1 MILPV
6 KDLNLKNSKYVNII
20 NIICVSLV
28 PALVTGPFLPD
39 LIVSILSIWFLFYT
53 LKNKIY
59 SVYRNVYFYT
69 FVAFWLIC
77 ILSSLLSDDI
87 FLSLRSSLF
96 YVRIGI
102 FALVITYLVN
112 INRKILD
119 YFYYVFMITFS
130 ALIVDG
136 YFQYFTGSNLFGY
149 QIGEHYR
156 VSSFFGSELILGSYL
171 ARLFPLFFALFVI
184 RNNKSFLESCI
195 FSILFILTD
204 ILIFIAGERAS
215 FFFLNI
221 STVFI
226 IIFIRQYKWLRL
238 GLFTISSSIIIF
250 LTFNSS
256 NLYQRYIVTPIESFN
271 LPIESFNLNNKGEK
285 INFFSPT
292 HDHLIKT
299 AWNMFLEKP
308 ILGHGPKLFR
318 VKCADPKY
326 KFNKD
331 MSCDIHP
338 HNFYFQLL
346 AETGF
351 VGFSFLSFFF
361 FYFIYLCLKHII
373 YYLKYKLALFSDYQ
387 ICLLAGLLITI
398 WPFTTNGNIFT
409 NHLMLFYSLQ
419 MGFFRRN
426 IN

>member
-1 MILPV
+1 MILSS
-6 KDLNLKNSKYVNII
+6 KHLNLKIPSYVNLI
-20 NIICVSLV
+20 NILCVSLV

-39 LIVSILSIWFLFYT
+39 FIVSALSIWFLYYT

-59 SVYRNVYFYT
+59 SVYRNVYFYI
-69 FVAFWLIC
+69 FISFWLTC

-102 FALVITYLVN
+102 FALLITYLIN
-112 INRKILD
+112 INKKILD
-119 YFYYVFMITFS
+119 YFYYVFIVTFS
-130 ALIVDG
+130 VLIVDG
-136 YFQYFTGSNLFGY
+136 YVQYFNGINLFGY
-149 QIGEHYR
+149 PLGENYR

-171 ARLFPLFFALFVI
+171 ARLFPLFFAMFVI
-184 RNNKSFLESCI
+184 RNNKSFLEVC
-195 FSILFILTD
+195 FVCILFILID
-204 ILIFIAGERAS
+204 VLIFISGERTS
-215 FFFLNI
+215 FVLLNI

-226 IIFIRQYKWLRL
+226 IIFIYQYKWLRL
-238 GLFTISSSIIIF
+238 SLFVISSSIIIF
-250 LTFNSS
+250 LIFNSS
-256 NLYQRYIVTPIESFN
+256 NLHHRYIESPVKSFN
-271 LPIESFNLNNKGEK
+271 LSNKDEK
-285 INFFSPT
+285 INLFSPS
-292 HDHLIKT
+292 HDHLMKT

-318 VKCADPKY
+318 VKCSDPKY
-326 KFNKD
+326 KFNQD

-351 VGFSFLSFFF
+351 VGFSFLLCLFFH
-361 FYFIYLCLKHII
+361 FIYLCLKHVI
-373 YYLKYKLALFSDYQ
+373 YYLKYKSALFSDYQ

-398 WPFTTNGNIFT
+398 WPLTTNGNIFT

>member
-1 MILPV
+1 MISSS
-6 KDLNLKNSKYVNII
+6 KNLNFKSPKYVNII
-20 NIICVSLV
+20 NILCVSVVAL
-28 PALVTGPFLPD
+28 LVTGPFLSD
-39 LIVSILSIWFLFYT
+39 LVVSFLSLWFLYYS

-69 FVAFWLIC
+69 FIAFWLIC

-87 FLSLRSSLF
+87 SLSLRSSLF

-102 FALVITYLVN
+102 FALLITYLIN

-119 YFYYVFMITFS
+119 YFYYVFLITFS

-136 YFQYFTGSNLFGY
+136 YVQYFTSTNLFGY
-149 QIGEHYR
+149 KIGENYR

-171 ARLFPLFFALFVI
+171 ARLFPLFFALFII
-184 RNNKSFLESCI
+184 RSNKSPLEVCAVSV
-195 FSILFILTD
+195 LFILID
-204 ILIFIAGERAS
+204 ILIFIAGERTS
-215 FFFLNI
+215 FLLLNI
-221 STVFI
+221 STIFI
-226 IIFIRQYKWLRL
+226 IIFISKYKWLRL
-238 GLFTISSSIIIF
+238 GLFTLSSIIIIF
-250 LTFNSS
+250 LTFNAPKLYNRYIDSPLKNS
-256 NLYQRYIVTPIESFN
+256 NL
-271 LPIESFNLNNKGEK
+271 LNKDEK
-285 INFFSPT
+285 INFFSPS
-292 HDHLIKT
+292 HDHLMKT

-318 VKCADPKY
+318 VKCSDPKY

-351 VGFSFLSFFF
+351 VGFSFLLCLF

-373 YYLKYKLALFSDYQ
+373 YYLKYKSALFSDYQ

-398 WPFTTNGNIFT
+398 WPLTTNGNIFT

>member
-1 MILPV
+1 MILSS
-6 KDLNLKNSKYVNII
+6 KDLNLKIPKYISII
-20 NIICVSLV
+20 TILCVSIV

-39 LIVSILSIWFLFYT
+39 LIVSVLSMWFLYYS

-59 SVYRNVYFYT
+59 SVYRNVYFYI
-69 FVAFWLIC
+69 FIAFWLIC

-87 FLSLRSSLF
+87 SLSLRSSLF

-102 FALVITYLVN
+102 FALLIAYLIN

-119 YFYYVFMITFS
+119 YFYYVFLITFS
-130 ALIVDG
+130 ALIIDG
-136 YFQYFTGSNLFGY
+136 YVQYFNGTNLFGY
-149 QIGEHYR
+149 EIKENYR

-184 RNNKSFLESCI
+184 RNNKSFLELSVV
-195 FSILFILTD
+195 SVLFILID

-215 FFFLNI
+215 FLLLNI

-226 IIFIRQYKWLRL
+226 IIFISQYKWLRL
-238 GLFTISSSIIIF
+238 CLFTLSSIIIIF
-250 LTFNSS
+250 LTFYTPKLYNRYIDSPLKSS
-256 NLYQRYIVTPIESFN
+256 NLLIKE
-271 LPIESFNLNNKGEK
+271 EK
-285 INFFSPT
+285 IKFFSPS
-292 HDHLIKT
+292 HDHLMKT

-318 VKCADPKY
+318 VKCGDPKY
-326 KFNKD
+326 KYNKD

-351 VGFSFLSFFF
+351 IGFSFLLFLF

-373 YYLKYKLALFSDYQ
+373 YYLKYKLILFSDYQ

-398 WPFTTNGNIFT
+398 WPLTTNGNIFT

-419 MGFFRRN
+419 MGFFLRK

>member
-6 KDLNLKNSKYVNII
+6 KDLNLKHPKYVNKI
-20 NIICVSLV
+20 NILCVSLV

-87 FLSLRSSLF
+87 SLSLRSSLF

-149 QIGEHYR
+149 QIRENYR

-195 FSILFILTD
+195 VSILFILID

-215 FFFLNI
+215 FLFLNI

-238 GLFTISSSIIIF
+238 GLFTISSSIII
-250 LTFNSS
+250 LLIFNSS
-256 NLYQRYIVTPIESFN
+256 NLRQRYIVS
-271 LPIESFNLNNKGEK
+271 PIESFNLNNKEEK
-285 INFFSPT
+285 INFFSPS

-318 VKCADPKY
+318 VKCIDPKY

-398 WPFTTNGNIFT
+398 WPFSTNGNIFT